1 MYMYSIQC
9 VALYTIHRSLLQQ
22 SERMEEILSHLSI
35 HHNDRN
41 HPSALLHH
49 QPPDSALYSNPR
61 LPRHPS
67 GLPSTPPGLNS
78 SHRGIYSGRGGLLN
92 PSRRPQQLKPLER
105 PRTPALE
112 RIESA
117 QIRGYRLPVNAAASG
132 GGGVVGLSPPPT
144 AGGGMAGSGHVRN
157 TQLPPLEIG
166 GGAATTGVTL
176 SMTTGMKTKFLN
188 RYLHDGLQVL
198 AWIISLLK
206 H

>member
-1 MYMYSIQC
+1 M
-9 VALYTIHRSLLQQ
+9 
-22 SERMEEILSHLSI
+22 
-35 HHNDRN
+35 
-41 HPSALLHH
+41 
-49 QPPDSALYSNPR
+49 
-61 LPRHPS
+61 
-67 GLPSTPPGLNS
+67 
-78 SHRGIYSGRGGLLN
+78 N

-144 AGGGMAGSGHVRN
+144 AGGSGHVRN

-176 SMTTGMKTKFLN
+176 STGMITKFLN
-188 RYLHDGLQVL
+188 RYVHDGLQVL